1 MHVQQNNNVR
11 QYGKMLR
18 FSTGKILLL
27 SLENLAQGKGNSYF
41 KKLFILCKGNYL
53 AEGEKILKG
62 KICTCLLQ
70 GISME
75 MDKVNCWHPSE

>member
-11 QYGKMLR
+11 QYGKMLS

-27 SLENLAQGKGNSYF
+27 RLENLAQGKGNSFF

-53 AEGEKILKG
+53 AEGEK
-62 KICTCLLQ
+62 
-70 GISME
+70 
-75 MDKVNCWHPSE
+75 